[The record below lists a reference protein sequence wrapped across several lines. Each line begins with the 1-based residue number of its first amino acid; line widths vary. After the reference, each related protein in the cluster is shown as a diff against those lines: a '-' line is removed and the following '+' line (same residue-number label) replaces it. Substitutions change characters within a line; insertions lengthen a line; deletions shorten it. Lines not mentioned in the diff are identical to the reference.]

1 MSKAIRTI
9 DVYELFLNGELIASG
24 TIKEI
29 CEAINKSRNFV
40 QSLRTNPRKGYEMKR
55 IGTREQVYALYHL
68 DDFIVSGT
76 FEEIS
81 NFTNLSKE
89 QLIFIRSNVAEERGM
104 FNKLIPIEGETVI
117 VKRTHNAKYAPV
129 HENEPIREV
138 RRVKRPTMKVS
149 IDQPVKQTELVINDY
164 HKQLFDQCFKGWA

>member
-40 QSLRTNPRKGYEMKR
+40 QSLRTNPRKGYEMKH

-104 FNKLIPIEGETVI
+104 FNKLIPIEGETEIGRAHV
-117 VKRTHNAKYAPV
+117 
-129 HENEPIREV
+129 
-138 RRVKRPTMKVS
+138 
-149 IDQPVKQTELVINDY
+149 
-164 HKQLFDQCFKGWA
+164 